1 MKSASVRLIEEA
13 ELERSR
19 QTTQDYSQLVPDLMF
34 EVKSRT
40 DSFLEGSVP

>member
-19 QTTQDYSQLVPDLMF
+19 KTTGGYAQLAPNLMF
-34 EVKSRT
+34 EVKSKTR
-40 DSFLEGSVP
+40 VMP